1 MLLGKIK
8 LFLFKYLEKILN
20 FFSRMGIS
28 KKTPG
33 ALVIYNFLFKKLWPY
48 KNIIEIQGSKM
59 YVNVNDE
66 SFSMRKTFEIYA
78 SDLIHEKATTD
89 LFKKIVKEGDT
100 VVDLGANIGYFTLL
114 AAKLVGPNGKVYSFE
129 PEPKNYSYL
138 KKNIELN
145 NYSQATAINKA
156 VSDKNGTTELFICL
170 YDTGHHT
177 INKYDGIEAYSH
189 GRSTEKRPIKIETI
203 TLDEFFKGKEDSI
216 DMIKMDVEGAE
227 ALALRGMD
235 NILRTND
242 KLKMIIEFFPLLIK
256 NMGSSPEELIY
267 KLLNNYK
274 FSIFVVPDDYDS
286 SAEKLT
292 RAESIDE
299 IMSVCKR
306 EVDHINLF
314 LTKNNEWN

>member
-1 MLLGKIK
+1 MDKIK
-8 LFLFKYLEKILN
+8 NSLFKYLEKCLD
-20 FFSRMGIS
+20 FFSKMGIS

-33 ALVIYNFLFKKLWPY
+33 ALPVYNFLFKRLWPY

-59 YVNVNDE
+59 YVNANDE
-66 SFSMRKTFEIYA
+66 SPAIRKTFEIYA
-78 SDLIHEKATTD
+78 SDKIHEKATTE
-89 LFKKIVKEGDT
+89 LFRKIIKKGDT

-114 AAKLVGPNGKVYSFE
+114 AARLAGPDGRVYSFE

-203 TLDEFFKGKEDSI
+203 TLDEFFKGREDSI

-227 ALALRGMD
+227 SLALRGMD
-235 NILRTND
+235 NILRRNN
-242 KLKMIIEFFPLLIK
+242 KLKMVVEFFPLLIR
-256 NMGSSPEELIY
+256 NMGDSPEDFVSKI
-267 KLLNNYK
+267 LNNYK
-274 FSIFVVPDDYDS
+274 FSIFVIPDDYNS
-286 SAEKLT
+286 SVKKLT
-292 RAESIDE
+292 EVKSVDE
-299 IMSVCKR
+299 IMNFCKG

-314 LTKNNEWN
+314 LEK